1 MDQSQTVYSES
12 QIGDEGFAEKSL
24 QDLVE
29 KVVHGFVVS
38 LQEDSA
44 DIWQSFNEVLEIIQ
58 PYSALIEENAQL
70 THYVGRTYNHFCENA
85 NCGLDVNALSLAFPR
100 EMQRMKQKDQAVY
113 SRKVKFPSG
122 SPEPSEIRLPV
133 NKMEKRKRIS
143 VPKGTVVPS
152 SDIYDGHIEKSSR
165 VFPDKK
171 LHIDDLRKSLPFV
184 VYEIGLR
191 EASWGRPLGMT
202 AVALNIDLAEILLKP
217 TSPQDSESYLN
228 EGSTLPSSLK
238 SSLDN
243 KIVQEEKA
251 ERRRLTGREVVEK
264 FVVGN
269 FLGATRFAYLNMAP
283 SKRYDPYNLVVV
295 PRNKKEP
302 EHFVVSSHAILHVIP
317 NGPSELQPLAEWYK
331 EALLFSAILKFNFF
345 KNYLLAKMFLK
356 WKHVKKMS
364 QFRALRQYVG
374 KAMVS
379 STPSFGS
386 ALIRISSL
394 IQDLDQV
401 QFLPLNDLSCKRLQ
415 KFNGVTVKLLN
426 DAHEC
431 LKMFFSYCLSVINK
445 TSEHCFEYLDYCK
458 EQLQRKSQK
467 PKGSLSLAK
476 ERKAIKEQNVKLAHH
491 EIYQFE
497 KFVKLVEQI
506 LLTKLLTLARHNICT
521 FVNGVLGCE
530 EIKHKGLFSVLLQF
544 DKMDKLVLVPSRRIL
559 QGSLFFSVESVLKI
573 LCQSSDFLDEE
584 FCESERHM
592 EDTPYASRYVI
603 AVRATVYAYLQFFF
617 VIVSLCHPGV
627 YVYVCVWHNSCL

>member
-1 MDQSQTVYSES
+1 MDQSQTVYSYEF
-12 QIGDEGFAEKSL
+12 QIGDEVFAEKSL
-24 QDLVE
+24 PDLVE

-100 EMQRMKQKDQAVY
+100 EMERMKQKDQSVD

-133 NKMEKRKRIS
+133 KKMEKRKRNIS

-165 VFPDKK
+165 VFSDKK

-202 AVALNIDLAEILLKP
+202 AAALNIDLADIVLES
-217 TSPQDSESYLN
+217 TSPKDSVSNLN

-238 SSLDN
+238 LSLDN
-243 KIVQEEKA
+243 KVAQEEKT
-251 ERRRLTGREVVEK
+251 ERRQLTGREIVQK

-269 FLGATRFAYLNMAP
+269 FFGATKFAYLNMAT
-283 SKRYDPYNLVVV
+283 SKHYDPYNLVVV

-345 KNYLLAKMFLK
+345 KNYLLSKMFLK
-356 WKHVKKMS
+356 WRHVKKMG
-364 QFRALRQYVG
+364 QFRALCQYVG

-401 QFLPLNDLSCKRLQ
+401 QFLPLNDLSCKQLQ
-415 KFNGVTVKLLN
+415 KFNEVTVKLLN

-431 LKMFFSYCLSVINK
+431 LKMFFTYCLSVINK
-445 TSEHCFEYLDYCK
+445 TREHCFEYLDYCK
-458 EQLQRKSQK
+458 EQLQMKSQN

-476 ERKAIKEQNVKLAHH
+476 ERKAIKEQNIKLAHL
-491 EIYQFE
+491 EVYQFQ

-506 LLTKLLTLARHNICT
+506 LLTKFLTLARHNICM

-530 EIKHKGLFSVLLQF
+530 EIKDKGLFSVLLQF
-544 DKMDKLVLVPSRRIL
+544 DKTDKLVLVPSRHIL

-584 FCESERHM
+584 FCESERHI
-592 EDTPYASRYVI
+592 EDTPYPSRYVI
-603 AVRATVYAYLQFFF
+603 A
-617 VIVSLCHPGV
+617 C
-627 YVYVCVWHNSCL
+627 